1 MISYDNF
8 TVKEKGIGVQDIW
21 KALAG
26 GHFITYYQPIVE
38 TETGRLAGAEALVR
52 WRHHELG
59 IIPPSQFIKIAE
71 ETGLIIHIGKR
82 VIRKVCE
89 QLMLWRKEGMPLI
102 PVSINI
108 SAQQFSQKDF
118 VREVRLL
125 LNEYQLQ
132 GRLLIF
138 EIAETSLIRD
148 EAIAASNL
156 NELKRIGI
164 KIYSDRFG
172 TGHSS
177 LSYLNSFP
185 LDGIKI
191 DRSFIENIS
200 REHDNA
206 VITSGLIGMSRNL
219 GINVIAEGVETEEE
233 LQFLRG
239 QNCPQVQ
246 GFLFGQPC
254 SAEEFK
260 PLLLKEVVTPVKR
273 EKVHPET
280 HTYDIKIRYPFRC
293 EMTLT
298 GYPGESVQQEPIAI
312 EIENMGPGGLRFVS
326 NLELSVGQEMLY
338 TFKPEE
344 LEGEIQVAGVVIWS
358 EELTSGNRQY
368 GVHFNL
374 SSDQRHYL
382 APLLKQYSKIYF

>member
-1 MISYDNF
+1 MISYDYF
-8 TVKEKGIGVQDIW
+8 TVQEKGIGVQDIW
-21 KALAG
+21 EALAG

-52 WRHHELG
+52 WKHHELG
-59 IIPPSQFIKIAE
+59 SIPPSQFIKIAE
-71 ETGLIIHIGKR
+71 DTGLIIHIGKR

-89 QLMLWRKEGMPLI
+89 QLVAWRKEGMPLI

-108 SAQQFSQKDF
+108 SARQFSQKDF

-125 LNEYQLQ
+125 LNEFQLQ

-148 EAIAASNL
+148 EAIAAKNL

-200 REHDNA
+200 REFDNA
-206 VITSGLIGMSRNL
+206 VITSSLIKMSRSL

-233 LQFLRG
+233 LEFLKG

-254 SAEEFK
+254 SAEEFES
-260 PLLLKEVVTPVKR
+260 LLLKEVVTPIK
-273 EKVHPET
+273 KDKIHPGT

-293 EMTLT
+293 EMALT
-298 GYPGESVQQEPIAI
+298 GYSAAPPQQEPITI

-326 NLELSVGQEMLY
+326 NLKLSVGQEMVY

-344 LEGEIQVAGVVIWS
+344 LEGKIQVAGVVIWS
-358 EELTSGNRQY
+358 EESPSGNRQY

-374 SSDQRHYL
+374 SNDQRHCL
-382 APLLKQYSKIYF
+382 APLLNQYSKMYF